1 MADQTLIEMIF
12 QTAQGSINI
21 PLIIILLAIGCIIRH
36 CLPKVSNNTIPPIML
51 IAGIILA
58 LIINIPYAPNQIV
71 NLVIQGIVSGAAAVG
86 LHTNGK
92 GLLQIVGLIKT
103 TELEDNTTE
112 EKKSE

>member
-21 PLIIILLAIGCIIRH
+21 PLIIILLAIGCIIKH
-36 CLPKVSNNTIPPIML
+36 CLPKVSNDTIPPIML
-51 IAGIILA
+51 IAGIVLA
-58 LIINIPYAPNQIV
+58 LIINIPYAPSQIV

-92 GLLQIVGLIKT
+92 GLLQIVGLIKK

-112 EKKSE
+112 EKKSK

>member
-21 PLIIILLAIGCIIRH
+21 PLIIILLAIGCIIKH
-36 CLPKVSNNTIPPIML
+36 CLPKVSNDTIPPIML
-51 IAGIILA
+51 IAGIVLA
-58 LIINIPYAPNQIV
+58 LIINIPYAPSQIV

-112 EKKSE
+112 EKESE